1 MMNQIHILAD
11 MPVACISCT
20 LQSLCYVAKC
30 WSSHHQMLW
39 SLLGSKGS
47 AVQLWT
53 WLLKIY
59 QKLFMSH
66 LIVYMNLSAANPKNL
81 NMVKKLSL
89 AMLTQECGK
98 NLKSLTTMGSE
109 GCQNAGKE
117 VVNHE
122 RISTPATK
130 SS

>member
-1 MMNQIHILAD
+1 D
-11 MPVACISCT
+11 EPDPYT
-20 LQSLCYVAKC
+20 RGYAKC

-89 AMLTQECGK
+89 AMLTQECGP

>member
-1 MMNQIHILAD
+1 MSLFVTGNQGEMGLGLILDSGKDDEPDPYTRGYVLVFSSSDVVVTSWKGMLMIQCCTVMD
-11 MPVACISCT
+11 MAS
-20 LQSLCYVAKC
+20 Q
-30 WSSHHQMLW
+30 
-39 SLLGSKGS
+39 G
-47 AVQLWT
+47 
-53 WLLKIY
+53 
-59 QKLFMSH
+59 
-66 LIVYMNLSAANPKNL
+66 LSAANPKNL

-89 AMLTQECGK
+89 AMLTQECGQ

>member
-1 MMNQIHILAD
+1 MDMASQGFAAKLTKSQAKQI
-11 MPVACISCT
+11 T
-20 LQSLCYVAKC
+20 
-30 WSSHHQMLW
+30 
-39 SLLGSKGS
+39 
-47 AVQLWT
+47 
-53 WLLKIY
+53 
-59 QKLFMSH
+59 
-66 LIVYMNLSAANPKNL
+66 VYMNLSAANPKNL

>member
-1 MMNQIHILAD
+1 MIIVKGMLMIQCCTVMDMASQGFAAKLTKSQVKQI
-11 MPVACISCT
+11 VT
-20 LQSLCYVAKC
+20 
-30 WSSHHQMLW
+30 
-39 SLLGSKGS
+39 G
-47 AVQLWT
+47 
-53 WLLKIY
+53 
-59 QKLFMSH
+59 
-66 LIVYMNLSAANPKNL
+66 LSAANPKNL

-89 AMLTQECGK
+89 AMFTQGCGQ

-109 GCQNAGKE
+109 SCQNAGKE

>member
-1 MMNQIHILAD
+1 MGLGLILD
-11 MPVACISCT
+11 STKDDEPDPYT
-20 LQSLCYVAKC
+20 LGYGAC

-39 SLLGSKGS
+39 SLLGRYDSVMYSYGHGFS
-47 AVQLWT
+47 RFCSQTYQLP
-53 WLLKIY
+53 
-59 QKLFMSH
+59 S
-66 LIVYMNLSAANPKNL
+66 LSAANPKNL

-89 AMLTQECGK
+89 ALLTQECGQ

-117 VVNHE
+117 VVNQE
-122 RISTPATK
+122 WISTPATK

>member
-1 MMNQIHILAD
+1 
-11 MPVACISCT
+11 
-20 LQSLCYVAKC
+20 
-30 WSSHHQMLW
+30 
-39 SLLGSKGS
+39 
-47 AVQLWT
+47 
-53 WLLKIY
+53 
-59 QKLFMSH
+59 MSH

-89 AMLTQECGK
+89 AMLTQECGQ

>member
-1 MMNQIHILAD
+1 MIILKGMLMIQCCTVMDMASQGFAAKLTKSQAKQIT
-11 MPVACISCT
+11 S
-20 LQSLCYVAKC
+20 
-30 WSSHHQMLW
+30 
-39 SLLGSKGS
+39 
-47 AVQLWT
+47 
-53 WLLKIY
+53 
-59 QKLFMSH
+59 
-66 LIVYMNLSAANPKNL
+66 LSAANPKNL

-89 AMLTQECGK
+89 AMLTQECGQ

>member
-1 MMNQIHILAD
+1 MIQCCTVMD
-11 MPVACISCT
+11 MASQDLPEVVHVT
-20 LQSLCYVAKC
+20 LDSLYELTTH
-30 WSSHHQMLW
+30 SD
-39 SLLGSKGS
+39 LGVG
-47 AVQLWT
+47 
-53 WLLKIY
+53 
-59 QKLFMSH
+59 
-66 LIVYMNLSAANPKNL
+66 LSAANPKNL

-89 AMLTQECGK
+89 AMFTQECGQ